1 MTSTTTRQA
10 LSRRQFRV
18 GDLQFDALIAGEGPL
33 VMLLRG
39 FPESGRS
46 WRAQIQALADA
57 GCTAVAP
64 NLRGYGGSSKPP
76 QVEDYALMRSVGDAY
91 VLWRQRGLGARPVRP
106 RLGAVVLERG
116 SRCSRD

>member
-10 LSRRQFRV
+10 LSRRQLRA

-33 VMLLRG
+33 VMLLHG

-57 GCTAVAP
+57 GYTAVAP
-64 NLRGYGGSSKPP
+64 DLRGYGRFEQAAAG
-76 QVEDYALMRSVGDAY
+76 
-91 VLWRQRGLGARPVRP
+91 RGLRLDAERRRLAP
-106 RLGAVVLERG
+106 RKS
-116 SRCSRD
+116 SR